1 MKQWYAKELSKLTKV
16 SVRTLHHYD
25 KIDLLKPELRLING
39 YRLYSEKD
47 LLKLQQI
54 IALKFFGFD
63 LAQIKVL
70 LGKQDD
76 VLDNLALQ
84 AKFLQKKAK
93 SLLEA
98 SRILMRITKDC
109 SNKKSIPWQK
119 IIQSIE
125 VYHMTQQLEK
135 KWVKEIFN
143 ADELK
148 QYSEFEA
155 GLKSR
160 FTEEEK
166 SLFETNWFKLV
177 EEVNK
182 NLQHDPRSKIGIE
195 LAKESME
202 IINGLY
208 GKEHANLRAIK
219 WQKGFKEGKG
229 LKEHGLTPET
239 VEWLDQAL
247 IAYWMQRIYEVLA
260 QVGKLPSEKLLL
272 AWNELM
278 DEMYGDDKQNKS
290 AILLHLLQD
299 DKVSELKKDWL
310 KNINNL

>member
-25 KIDLLKPELRLING
+25 KIDLLKPELRLRNG

-47 LLKLQQI
+47 LLRLQQI

-70 LGKQDD
+70 LTKQDD
-76 VLDNLALQ
+76 VLENLALQ
-84 AKFLQKKAK
+84 SKFLQEKAQ

-98 SRILMRITKDC
+98 SRILMRITNNC
-109 SNKKSIPWQK
+109 GNKKSIPWQQ

-125 VYHMTQQLEK
+125 VYHMAQQLENE
-135 KWVKEIFN
+135 WVQEIFN
-143 ADELK
+143 ANELK

-166 SLFETNWFKLV
+166 SRFEANWFKLV
-177 EEVNK
+177 EKVNK
-182 NLQHDPRSKIGIE
+182 NLQHDPRSQIGIE
-195 LAKESME
+195 FAKESMD

-208 GKEHANLRAIK
+208 GKEHANLRATK

-229 LKEHGLTPET
+229 LKEHGLTPEI
-239 VEWLDQAL
+239 VNWLDKAL

-260 QVGKLPSEKLLL
+260 QSGKLSPDQLLL
-272 AWNELM
+272 TWNELM
-278 DEMYGDDKQNKS
+278 DEMYGNDEQNKS
-290 AILLHLLQD
+290 AILSLLLQD
-299 DKVSELKKDWL
+299 DKISELAKNWL
-310 KNINNL
+310 KKIVYL